1 MDQWIHPKVQEL
13 AEKIETLR
21 RFAVRY
27 QKTSY
32 SGVAMLFQSEWYYLM
47 RTAPGVR
54 EYMGPA
60 EKESE
65 NKFLPKLLGL
75 ESISGRLRK
84 VLALVPK
91 KAGLRILNLTEV
103 AEERHRTSMACRE
116 CLLDSLITVEALPTS

>member
-1 MDQWIHPKVQEL
+1 
-13 AEKIETLR
+13 
-21 RFAVRY
+21 
-27 QKTSY
+27 
-32 SGVAMLFQSEWYYLM
+32 M
-47 RTAPGVR
+47 RNAPGVR

-103 AEERHRTSMACRE
+103 SE
-116 CLLDSLITVEALPTS
+116 